1 MSNLLDIL
9 INEVASVLGI
19 SPEEVKNNF
28 SEEQL
33 KELLSVSVCEP
44 TSDVGLAVDSLE
56 IPCEDLAVPELLSPL
71 EIDTSVANVTPKDP
85 KKCVDQVEKLN
96 QQLEKELDEYNKYST
111 LLEKMIEYRDNYE
124 PVSYYFTERANEVA
138 RILKDFEPLLIEEER
153 LKNLSQSLNKNRRD
167 LKLQISQLQS
177 LGSTDPSVL
186 EQKRSELT
194 AIEKDIIKTSSD
206 LVSQRSKLS
215 VKSQTYPIFNN
226 SYFKDYQNYLNDPQN
241 SSYSQEYYLR
251 RVINNYLD
259 QSTLSTIDSQLRNY
273 AEGLTATLRLTSPN
287 SIQQIIEN
295 SYFKFELKFPKLIFI
310 ELEKE
315 LYNKQDGSR
324 KNIKIPFPIKEN
336 PLLQKNSF
344 FKENEI
350 FKLSDFPLSTN
361 QLPGGRIYS
370 DYYNL
375 FDDPINNFF
384 SAQERGLT
392 NSASLV
398 DPKVKGSGAE
408 IKKEKDKEFYI
419 ADINKLQNFY
429 NDFES
434 RFNQRK
440 DEKRAE
446 VITSAKEA
454 IRLNM
459 KQIARKE
466 VQLILAFSGVNQYL
480 PNRSGTLR
488 KTVDQITKQNSEF
501 AKGIKELNEEIERIR
516 ARVEELR
523 PTPEKIKKRLKEAS
537 PECFEKVDVPTQ
549 ECQDVKN
556 LLGSDP
562 LFTKTLNGCDPTLPN
577 YTQLCYW
584 LEFSKIVNLV
594 GLLPLPHAK
603 QPAPQLR
610 YWPVGLTIPYPGGL
624 IKIPLPIIWLPLLSL
639 STPAGTIV
647 IFLTINGIFIS
658 PVVFFVSNNGFKQ
671 HIITLRGSSQKFG
684 YSSNDESIKPGVQLP
699 AKLLAIK
706 AKAERLA
713 KEATLGKNFNLSQE
727 EKDQLARK
735 KTILKDAES
744 AASLNGNE
752 NKLAKIKRE
761 KENLERATEGL
772 SDSEKLQKT
781 LDKVESFKDII
792 DDLKQSLYQRIDEL
806 GKPPLI
812 QGNRLKELISTRKEK
827 LLLELKQKLELGD
840 LDRVAQIREELKE
853 EGISLAEKLDAIES
867 DLTEYFKKLK
877 FPKITIPKDKSK
889 IDPKQNVIVE
899 FIESINEFSS
909 IYRTQFYSKDNSRV
923 RNLLMIQIAKSKN
936 KLFAKLEE
944 KLNVDSRIDIEE
956 DLDGT
961 KQILKEINSD
971 LVDELVGRGEEINE
985 TSEQNKIN
993 QLKESLAK
1001 ETDPKKK
1008 FDITKKLERAQVK
1021 LSEGLE
1027 KKRVKEALS
1036 LTPTAIAAF
1045 NQSSISFDAFA
1056 PCCKKEPF
1064 TLPFDLSPAVPIL
1077 ESVKTL
1083 LDSAVDGLSAEDLKV
1098 LFGGKTRVSAREI
1111 LTAHLNLIKN
1121 QIPKEL
1127 EIPLPDLNLVSFIKA
1142 FSGIFVSLFEI
1153 KPPIP
1158 ALQPALPTS
1167 ITIDLNILKDF
1178 LLKLL
1183 ISFLRN
1189 SMPDPNQG
1197 NLNTSSP
1204 AQNGNQLTG
1213 TTQTPSTTNIDSSLN
1228 IVDCEPDLSQRSVI
1242 SDGTYSP
1249 EKSTQAKTQSRSE
1262 YSSSN
1267 IVLSSSLDIL
1277 PAFQFLDT
1285 DFINLNPG
1293 DLLVT
1298 LKNFIDLKLDT
1309 IEKLIDPFY
1318 TLLKTVKGAKGTNQ
1332 NILETAQYKVPPYGP
1347 AEEVAFI
1354 GITKAKQ
1361 AAPTSA
1367 SFKIIDAN
1375 LAQQKAK
1382 LLESTLGPIAN
1393 SPLPTL
1399 IAAAAGVA
1407 DSILPSIKAPQVDP
1421 QTGAVS
1427 TKDLKV
1433 SSLAIRQIHPLLSQE
1448 DLPPW
1453 ERLSVKNILFLLFI
1467 DEFVSNG
1474 ADQVGFFRSFV

>member
-1 MSNLLDIL
+1 VSNLLDLL

-19 SPEEVKNNF
+19 SPEEVKNKF

-33 KELLSVSVCEP
+33 KELLDVSLCEP
-44 TSDVGLAVDSLE
+44 TSDVGLSVESLE
-56 IPCEDLAVPELLSPL
+56 IPCEDLSIPELLPPL
-71 EIDTSVANVTPKDP
+71 QIDTSVVDVKPKDP
-85 KKCVDQVEKLN
+85 TKCVKKVEELN
-96 QQLEKELDEYNKYST
+96 AQLEKELEEYNRYLT
-111 LLEKMIEYRDNYE
+111 LLEKLIEYRDNYE

-138 RILKDFEPLLIEEER
+138 KILKDFEPLLIEEER
-153 LKNLSQSLNKNRRD
+153 LKNLTQTLNKNRRD
-167 LKLQISQLQS
+167 LRLEIARLQSSGSANSELISQKSKELLKIESELVDTSSKLIKQKSQIS
-177 LGSTDPSVL
+177 V
-186 EQKRSELT
+186 
-194 AIEKDIIKTSSD
+194 KT
-206 LVSQRSKLS
+206 
-215 VKSQTYPIFNN
+215 QTYPIFNN
-226 SYFKDYQNYLNDPQN
+226 SYFKDYQNYLQDPSN

-251 RVINNYLD
+251 RVINNYID
-259 QSTLSTIDSQLRNY
+259 TSTLNTIDSQLRNY
-273 AEGLTATLRLTSPN
+273 AEGLSAKIRLTSPN
-287 SIQQIIEN
+287 SVQQIIEN
-295 SYFKFELKFPKLIFI
+295 SYFRFELKFPKLIFI

-315 LYNKQDGSR
+315 IYNKQDGSR
-324 KNIKIPFPIKEN
+324 KNIKVPFPIKDN
-336 PLLQKNSF
+336 PLLEKNSF

-361 QLPGGRIYS
+361 QVPSGRIYVN
-370 DYYNL
+370 YYNL
-375 FDDPINNFF
+375 FEDPINNFF
-384 SAQERGLT
+384 SPQERGLT
-392 NSASLV
+392 NSASLI

-408 IKKEKDKEFYI
+408 VKKEKDKEFYI
-419 ADINKLQNFY
+419 QDINKLQNFY
-429 NDFES
+429 NEFES
-434 RFNQRK
+434 RFK
-440 DEKRAE
+440 AKKEEKRTQ
-446 VITSAKEA
+446 VINSAKEA

-459 KQIARKE
+459 AQIARKE

-480 PNRSGTLR
+480 PQNSGKLR
-488 KTVDQITKQNSEF
+488 KVVDQIRKQNSEF
-501 AKGIKELNEEIERIR
+501 AKGIKELNEEIERIQLK
-516 ARVEELR
+516 VEELK
-523 PTPEKIKKRLKEAS
+523 PTPDKIKKRLKESS
-537 PECFEKVDVPTQ
+537 PECFEKVDAPIQ
-549 ECQDVKN
+549 ECQEVKN

-562 LFTKTLNGCDPTLPN
+562 LFTKTIKGCDPTLPN

-584 LEFSKIVNLV
+584 LEFSKIVNLI

-624 IKIPLPIIWLPLLSL
+624 IKIPLPIIWLPLISL

-658 PVVFFVSNNGFKQ
+658 PVVFFVSNTGFKQ

-684 YSSNDESIKPGVQLP
+684 YSASDESIKPGVQLP
-699 AKLLAIK
+699 AKLLSIK
-706 AKAERLA
+706 SKAERLA

-735 KTILKDAES
+735 KTILKESES
-744 AASLNGNE
+744 AASANGNE

-761 KENLERATEGL
+761 KENLDRATEGL
-772 SDSEKLQKT
+772 SDQEKLQKT
-781 LDKVESFKDII
+781 LDKVESFKDVI

-812 QGNRLKELISTRKEK
+812 QGNRLKDSISTRKEK
-827 LLLELKQKLELGD
+827 LLLELQQKLEIGD
-840 LDRVAQIREELKE
+840 LERVAQIREELKE

-867 DLTEYFKKLK
+867 DLTEYFKRLK

-899 FIESINEFSS
+899 FIESINEFSN
-909 IYRTQFYSKDNSRV
+909 IYRTQFYSKDNSKV

-936 KLFAKLEE
+936 TLLSKIEE
-944 KLNVDSRIDIEE
+944 KLDTDSRIDIEE
-956 DLDGT
+956 DLDGA
-961 KQILKEINSD
+961 KQILKDVNSQ
-971 LVDELVGRGEEINE
+971 LVDELVGKGEEVNE
-985 TSEQNKIN
+985 AAEQAKIK
-993 QLKESLAK
+993 QLQEALKKEKDS
-1001 ETDPKKK
+1001 KKK
-1008 FDITKKLERAQVK
+1008 FDIGKKLQKAQVK

-1045 NQSSISFDAFA
+1045 NQTSISFDAFA

-1077 ESVKTL
+1077 ESVKTI
-1083 LDSAVDGLSAEDLKV
+1083 LDAAVDKQSADDLKA
-1098 LFGGKTRVSAREI
+1098 LFGGKTRVSAREM
-1111 LTAHLNLIKN
+1111 LTAQLNLIKN

-1127 EIPLPDLNLVSFIKA
+1127 EIPLPDLNLVNFIKA

-1158 ALQPALPTS
+1158 ALQPALPAS

-1197 NLNTSSP
+1197 KESSLSP
-1204 AQNGNQLTG
+1204 AQNKNQLSG
-1213 TTQTPSTTNIDSSLN
+1213 ASPVSDTTQIESGLDI
-1228 IVDCEPDLSQRSVI
+1228 IDCEPDFSQNSAI

-1249 EKSTQAKTQSRSE
+1249 EKSTQIKTSSRSE

-1267 IVLSSSLDIL
+1267 VVTSSSLDIL

-1318 TLLKTVKGAKGTNQ
+1318 SLLKTIKGAKGTNQ
-1332 NILETAQYKVPPYGP
+1332 NILEAAQYKAPPYGP
-1347 AEEVAFI
+1347 AEEAVFI

-1367 SFKIIDAN
+1367 SFKIIDAS
-1375 LAQQKAK
+1375 LAEQKVK

-1393 SPLPTL
+1393 SPLPAL

-1407 DSILPSIKAPQVDP
+1407 DSILPSIKAPQIDP

-1433 SSLAIRQIHPLLSQE
+1433 SSLGIRQLHPLLSQE

-1453 ERLSVKNILFLLFI
+1453 ERLSVKNILFLLFV
-1467 DEFVSNG
+1467 DEFVANG